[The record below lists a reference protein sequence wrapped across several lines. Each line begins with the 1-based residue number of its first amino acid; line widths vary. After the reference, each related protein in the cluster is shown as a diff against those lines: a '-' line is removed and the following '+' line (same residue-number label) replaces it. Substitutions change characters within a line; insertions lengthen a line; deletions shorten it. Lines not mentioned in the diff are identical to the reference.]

1 MTETLRENIW
11 KPNIPCYGLLTVR
24 SRKITVWGF
33 ENINNNN
40 NDDTSHCCFYT
51 AAPSTTAIATTTIS
65 YLKKAG
71 EMTTKP
77 KYRSRI

>member
-11 KPNIPCYGLLTVR
+11 KPNIPCYGLLTVEI
-24 SRKITVWGF
+24 KITVWGF

-71 EMTTKP
+71 EMTTEP